1 MGKIKELETS
11 LANKIAAGEVVERPS
26 SVVKEL
32 LENAIDAQATEINIE
47 VEQSGVSSI
56 RVVDNGTG
64 IAQEDLGLVFH
75 RHATSKI
82 VADDDLFHI
91 RTLGFR
97 GEALAS
103 ISSVAKVTLKTCT
116 DNENGHEIYAEN
128 GKIIHQKPAKAKKG
142 TDIQVDSLFYNTPA
156 RLKYIKSLYT
166 ELGKITD
173 IVNRMAMS
181 HPEIRI
187 SLVSDGK
194 KLLSTNGSGRTN
206 EVMAEIYGMKVA
218 KDLVHIS
225 GDTSDYHLEGFVA
238 KPEHSRS
245 NKHYISIFINGRY
258 IKNFVLNKAILEGYH
273 TLLTIGRF
281 PICYINIQMDPILV
295 DVNVHPTKLEVRL
308 SKEDQ
313 LYDLIVT
320 KIREAFKDKILIPQ
334 NDLNHASKKNKVLET
349 FEQQKINFEK
359 QQSQIGETSA
369 PYVHDQKDK
378 NHDVESHKNNLDS
391 TSSTNNESTEV
402 SNELHNHIDDSYL
415 QSQKEVLFD
424 MEQNTSNEYEISNQQ
439 SNDIKGTVSQTP
451 HRRVPYMEIV
461 GQVHGTYIIAQNEN
475 GMFMIDQHAA
485 QERIKYEY
493 FREKIGEVT
502 NEVQNLLIPLT
513 FHFSKDEQMIIDQ
526 YKDELDKVGVH
537 LEHFGGHDYIVN
549 SYPVW
554 FPKEEAE
561 EIIKDMIELV
571 LKHKSVDVKKIRED
585 AAIMM
590 SCKKSI
596 KANHYL
602 KNNEMADLIDQLR
615 EAEDPFTCPHGRPII
630 INFSN
635 YELEKLIKTDYK
647 ACVVLDMHIGHL
659 KSIMELLKSH
669 SIECY
674 VHIDLIKGL
683 SHDEFA
689 CEYIIQQY
697 KPKGIVSTKAKVIK
711 KAKMLNTLTI
721 FRVFII
727 DSQALTRSIELI
739 KKVEPDYVEVLPGV
753 ASKAVSKI
761 QQETSASVIAG
772 GLIDEQSEI
781 REAISNGAKYVTTSY
796 EKLW

>member
-1 MGKIKELETS
+1 MGKIKELQTS

-32 LENAIDAQATEINIE
+32 LENAIDAHSTEINIE
-47 VEQSGVSSI
+47 VEQSGISSI

-64 IAQEDLGLVFH
+64 IEQDDLDLVFH
-75 RHATSKI
+75 RHATSKLD
-82 VADDDLFHI
+82 ADDDLFHI

-116 DNENGHEIYAEN
+116 DSENGHEIYAEN
-128 GKIIHQKPAKAKKG
+128 GEILSRKPAKAKKG
-142 TDIQVDSLFYNTPA
+142 TDITVASLFYNTPA

-181 HPEIRI
+181 HPDIRI
-187 SLVSDGK
+187 SLISDGK
-194 KLLSTNGSGRTN
+194 TLLKTNGSGKTN
-206 EVMAEIYGMKVA
+206 EVMAEIYGIKVA
-218 KDLVHIS
+218 KDLVHIQ

-258 IKNFVLNKAILEGYH
+258 IKNFVLNKAIIEGYH
-273 TLLTIGRF
+273 TLLTIGRY
-281 PICYINIQMDPILV
+281 PICYLNIEMDPILV

-308 SKEDQ
+308 SKEEQ
-313 LYDLIVT
+313 LYQLIVE
-320 KIREAFKDKILIPQ
+320 KIREAFKDRILIPQ
-334 NDLNHASKKNKVLET
+334 NDLDRRPKKNKVLNQ
-349 FEQQKINFEK
+349 FEQQKIDFERR
-359 QQSQIGETSA
+359 QQNLNQETA
-369 PYVHDQKDK
+369 TPTYK
-378 NHDVESHKNNLDS
+378 
-391 TSSTNNESTEV
+391 TSSDSNDDNLNKSNYEYDAPDIKDSINESTESIV
-402 SNELHNHIDDSYL
+402 HNNKRADDKNYF
-415 QSQKEVLFD
+415 QIQKEIL
-424 MEQNTSNEYEISNQQ
+424 NEMDSDTTNPDNQDINYATKGASEANMSDEIAPKDQQ
-439 SNDIKGTVSQTP
+439 ALYQPQDSNDIKGKVSNTP
-451 HRRVPYMEIV
+451 SRRVPYMEVV

-502 NEVQNLLIPLT
+502 NEVQDLLIPLT

-526 YKDELDKVGVH
+526 YQEELDKVGVH

-554 FPKEEAE
+554 FPKAEAE
-561 EIIKDMIELV
+561 EIIQDMVELV
-571 LKHKSVDVKKIRED
+571 LNDKKISVKKMRED

-635 YELEKLIKTDYK
+635 YELEKLFK
-647 ACVVLDMHIGHL
+647 
-659 KSIMELLKSH
+659 
-669 SIECY
+669 
-674 VHIDLIKGL
+674 
-683 SHDEFA
+683 
-689 CEYIIQQY
+689 
-697 KPKGIVSTKAKVIK
+697 
-711 KAKMLNTLTI
+711 
-721 FRVFII
+721 RVM
-727 DSQALTRSIELI
+727 
-739 KKVEPDYVEVLPGV
+739 
-753 ASKAVSKI
+753 
-761 QQETSASVIAG
+761 
-772 GLIDEQSEI
+772 
-781 REAISNGAKYVTTSY
+781 
-796 EKLW
+796 

>member
-1 MGKIKELETS
+1 MGKIKELQTS

-32 LENAIDAQATEINIE
+32 LENAIDADATEINIE
-47 VEQSGVSSI
+47 VEQSGISSI
-56 RVVDNGTG
+56 RVVDNGSG
-64 IAQEDLGLVFH
+64 IEQDDLALVFH
-75 RHATSKI
+75 RHATSKLD
-82 VADDDLFHI
+82 ADDDLFHI

-116 DNENGHEIYAEN
+116 DNENGHEVYAEN
-128 GKIIHQKPAKAKKG
+128 GVIINQKPAKAKKG
-142 TDIQVDSLFYNTPA
+142 TDILVESLFYNTPA

-181 HPEIRI
+181 HPNIRI

-194 KLLSTNGSGRTN
+194 TLISTNGSRRTN

-225 GDTSDYHLEGFVA
+225 GNTSDYHLEGFVA

-245 NKHYISIFINGRY
+245 NRHYISIFINGRY
-258 IKNFVLNKAILEGYH
+258 IKNFVLNKAIQEGYH

-308 SKEDQ
+308 SKEEQ
-313 LYDLIVT
+313 LYELIVN
-320 KIREAFKDKILIPQ
+320 KIREAFKDRILIPQ
-334 NDLNHASKKNKVLET
+334 NDLDHSSKKNKVLEI
-349 FEQQKINFEK
+349 FEQQKMDFEK
-359 QQSQIGETSA
+359 KNASATGQDTSKYRFSQGQSTSDKKDLEVNESLNEDVYETASENDYSHSEA
-369 PYVHDQKDK
+369 SQYIQRTNEDNYFQNQKDI
-378 NHDVESHKNNLDS
+378 L
-391 TSSTNNESTEV
+391 NEMEIEALRNDDF
-402 SNELHNHIDDSYL
+402 SNDE
-415 QSQKEVLFD
+415 
-424 MEQNTSNEYEISNQQ
+424 
-439 SNDIKGTVSQTP
+439 NDIKGTVSKTP
-451 HRRVPYMEIV
+451 NRRVPYMEVV

-493 FREKIGEVT
+493 FRDKIDEVS

-526 YKDELDKVGVH
+526 YKEELDKVGVH

-554 FPKEEAE
+554 FPKRETE

-571 LKHKSVDVKKIRED
+571 LKHKKVDVRKMRED

-635 YELEKLIKTDYK
+635 YELEKLFK
-647 ACVVLDMHIGHL
+647 
-659 KSIMELLKSH
+659 
-669 SIECY
+669 
-674 VHIDLIKGL
+674 
-683 SHDEFA
+683 
-689 CEYIIQQY
+689 
-697 KPKGIVSTKAKVIK
+697 
-711 KAKMLNTLTI
+711 
-721 FRVFII
+721 RVM
-727 DSQALTRSIELI
+727 
-739 KKVEPDYVEVLPGV
+739 
-753 ASKAVSKI
+753 
-761 QQETSASVIAG
+761 
-772 GLIDEQSEI
+772 
-781 REAISNGAKYVTTSY
+781 
-796 EKLW
+796 

>member
-82 VADDDLFHI
+82 VADNDLFHI

-116 DNENGHEIYAEN
+116 DNENGHEIYAED

-424 MEQNTSNEYEISNQQ
+424 MEQNTSNEYEILNQQ

-635 YELEKLIKTDYK
+635 YELEKLFK
-647 ACVVLDMHIGHL
+647 
-659 KSIMELLKSH
+659 
-669 SIECY
+669 
-674 VHIDLIKGL
+674 
-683 SHDEFA
+683 
-689 CEYIIQQY
+689 
-697 KPKGIVSTKAKVIK
+697 
-711 KAKMLNTLTI
+711 
-721 FRVFII
+721 RVM
-727 DSQALTRSIELI
+727 
-739 KKVEPDYVEVLPGV
+739 
-753 ASKAVSKI
+753 
-761 QQETSASVIAG
+761 
-772 GLIDEQSEI
+772 
-781 REAISNGAKYVTTSY
+781 
-796 EKLW
+796 

>member
-116 DNENGHEIYAEN
+116 DNENGHEIYAED

-142 TDIQVDSLFYNTPA
+142 TDIQVESLFYNTPA
-156 RLKYIKSLYT
+156 RLKYIKSLYN
-166 ELGKITD
+166 ELCKITD

-635 YELEKLIKTDYK
+635 YALEKLFK
-647 ACVVLDMHIGHL
+647 
-659 KSIMELLKSH
+659 
-669 SIECY
+669 
-674 VHIDLIKGL
+674 
-683 SHDEFA
+683 
-689 CEYIIQQY
+689 
-697 KPKGIVSTKAKVIK
+697 
-711 KAKMLNTLTI
+711 
-721 FRVFII
+721 RVM
-727 DSQALTRSIELI
+727 
-739 KKVEPDYVEVLPGV
+739 
-753 ASKAVSKI
+753 
-761 QQETSASVIAG
+761 
-772 GLIDEQSEI
+772 
-781 REAISNGAKYVTTSY
+781 
-796 EKLW
+796 

>member
-1 MGKIKELETS
+1 MGKIKELQTS

-32 LENAIDAQATEINIE
+32 LENAIDAKSTEINIE
-47 VEQSGVSSI
+47 VEQSGISSI

-64 IAQEDLGLVFH
+64 IEQDDLDLVFH
-75 RHATSKI
+75 RHATSKLD
-82 VADDDLFHI
+82 ADDDLFHI

-116 DNENGHEIYAEN
+116 DSENGHEIYAEN
-128 GKIIHQKPAKAKKG
+128 GEILSRKPAKAKKG
-142 TDIQVDSLFYNTPA
+142 TDITVSSLFYNTPA

-181 HPEIRI
+181 HPYIRI
-187 SLVSDGK
+187 SLISDGK
-194 KLLSTNGSGRTN
+194 TLLKTNGSGKTN
-206 EVMAEIYGMKVA
+206 EVMSEIYGIKVA
-218 KDLVHIS
+218 KDLVYIQ

-258 IKNFVLNKAILEGYH
+258 IKNFVLNKAIIEGYH
-273 TLLTIGRF
+273 TLLTIGRY
-281 PICYINIQMDPILV
+281 PICYLNIEMDPILV

-308 SKEDQ
+308 SKEEQ
-313 LYDLIVT
+313 LYQLIVE
-320 KIREAFKDKILIPQ
+320 KIRYAFKDRILIPQ
-334 NDLNHASKKNKVLET
+334 NDLDRTPKKNKVLNQ
-349 FEQQKINFEK
+349 FEQQKLDFERR
-359 QQSQIGETSA
+359 QQNSNQ
-369 PYVHDQKDK
+369 DK
-378 NHDVESHKNNLDS
+378 TNSHYYGMSESKLQNPNLEKNDLD
-391 TSSTNNESTEV
+391 NNELINESTENFV
-402 SNELHNHIDDSYL
+402 HNNKRSDDKDYF
-415 QSQKEVLFD
+415 QIQKEILNDLDNGDASLLNDESTNDSEEVVT
-424 MEQNTSNEYEISNQQ
+424 EQSNNDEASSKTYQTLYSKQDN
-439 SNDIKGTVSQTP
+439 NDIKGKVSNTP
-451 HRRVPYMEIV
+451 SRRVPYMEVV

-502 NEVQNLLIPLT
+502 NEVQDLLIPLT

-526 YKDELDKVGVH
+526 YQDELDKVGVH

-554 FPKEEAE
+554 FPKAEAE
-561 EIIKDMIELV
+561 EIIQDMVELV
-571 LKHKSVDVKKIRED
+571 LNDKKVNVKKLRED

-635 YELEKLIKTDYK
+635 YELEKLFK
-647 ACVVLDMHIGHL
+647 
-659 KSIMELLKSH
+659 
-669 SIECY
+669 
-674 VHIDLIKGL
+674 
-683 SHDEFA
+683 
-689 CEYIIQQY
+689 
-697 KPKGIVSTKAKVIK
+697 
-711 KAKMLNTLTI
+711 
-721 FRVFII
+721 RVM
-727 DSQALTRSIELI
+727 
-739 KKVEPDYVEVLPGV
+739 
-753 ASKAVSKI
+753 
-761 QQETSASVIAG
+761 
-772 GLIDEQSEI
+772 
-781 REAISNGAKYVTTSY
+781 
-796 EKLW
+796 

>member
-554 FPKEEAE
+554 FPKVEAE

-635 YELEKLIKTDYK
+635 YELEKLFK
-647 ACVVLDMHIGHL
+647 
-659 KSIMELLKSH
+659 
-669 SIECY
+669 
-674 VHIDLIKGL
+674 
-683 SHDEFA
+683 
-689 CEYIIQQY
+689 
-697 KPKGIVSTKAKVIK
+697 
-711 KAKMLNTLTI
+711 
-721 FRVFII
+721 RVM
-727 DSQALTRSIELI
+727 
-739 KKVEPDYVEVLPGV
+739 
-753 ASKAVSKI
+753 
-761 QQETSASVIAG
+761 
-772 GLIDEQSEI
+772 
-781 REAISNGAKYVTTSY
+781 
-796 EKLW
+796 

>member
-116 DNENGHEIYAEN
+116 DNENGHEIYAED

-334 NDLNHASKKNKVLET
+334 NDLNHAPKKNKVLET

-402 SNELHNHIDDSYL
+402 SNELHNYIDDSYL

-424 MEQNTSNEYEISNQQ
+424 MEQNTSNEYEISNPQ

-635 YELEKLIKTDYK
+635 YELEKLFK
-647 ACVVLDMHIGHL
+647 
-659 KSIMELLKSH
+659 
-669 SIECY
+669 
-674 VHIDLIKGL
+674 
-683 SHDEFA
+683 
-689 CEYIIQQY
+689 
-697 KPKGIVSTKAKVIK
+697 
-711 KAKMLNTLTI
+711 
-721 FRVFII
+721 RVM
-727 DSQALTRSIELI
+727 
-739 KKVEPDYVEVLPGV
+739 
-753 ASKAVSKI
+753 
-761 QQETSASVIAG
+761 
-772 GLIDEQSEI
+772 
-781 REAISNGAKYVTTSY
+781 
-796 EKLW
+796 

>member
-439 SNDIKGTVSQTP
+439 SNDIEGTVSQTP

-635 YELEKLIKTDYK
+635 YELEKLFK
-647 ACVVLDMHIGHL
+647 
-659 KSIMELLKSH
+659 
-669 SIECY
+669 
-674 VHIDLIKGL
+674 
-683 SHDEFA
+683 
-689 CEYIIQQY
+689 
-697 KPKGIVSTKAKVIK
+697 
-711 KAKMLNTLTI
+711 
-721 FRVFII
+721 RVM
-727 DSQALTRSIELI
+727 
-739 KKVEPDYVEVLPGV
+739 
-753 ASKAVSKI
+753 
-761 QQETSASVIAG
+761 
-772 GLIDEQSEI
+772 
-781 REAISNGAKYVTTSY
+781 
-796 EKLW
+796 

>member
-1 MGKIKELETS
+1 MGKIKELKTS

-116 DNENGHEIYAEN
+116 DNENGHEIYAED

-334 NDLNHASKKNKVLET
+334 NDLNHAPKKNKVLET

-424 MEQNTSNEYEISNQQ
+424 MEQNTSNEYEILNQQ

-451 HRRVPYMEIV
+451 HRRVPYIEIV

-635 YELEKLIKTDYK
+635 YELEKLFK
-647 ACVVLDMHIGHL
+647 
-659 KSIMELLKSH
+659 
-669 SIECY
+669 
-674 VHIDLIKGL
+674 
-683 SHDEFA
+683 
-689 CEYIIQQY
+689 
-697 KPKGIVSTKAKVIK
+697 
-711 KAKMLNTLTI
+711 
-721 FRVFII
+721 RVM
-727 DSQALTRSIELI
+727 
-739 KKVEPDYVEVLPGV
+739 
-753 ASKAVSKI
+753 
-761 QQETSASVIAG
+761 
-772 GLIDEQSEI
+772 
-781 REAISNGAKYVTTSY
+781 
-796 EKLW
+796 

>member
-194 KLLSTNGSGRTN
+194 KLLSTNGTGRTN

-635 YELEKLIKTDYK
+635 YELEKLFK
-647 ACVVLDMHIGHL
+647 
-659 KSIMELLKSH
+659 
-669 SIECY
+669 
-674 VHIDLIKGL
+674 
-683 SHDEFA
+683 
-689 CEYIIQQY
+689 
-697 KPKGIVSTKAKVIK
+697 
-711 KAKMLNTLTI
+711 
-721 FRVFII
+721 RVM
-727 DSQALTRSIELI
+727 
-739 KKVEPDYVEVLPGV
+739 
-753 ASKAVSKI
+753 
-761 QQETSASVIAG
+761 
-772 GLIDEQSEI
+772 
-781 REAISNGAKYVTTSY
+781 
-796 EKLW
+796 

>member
-116 DNENGHEIYAEN
+116 DNENGHEIYAED

-424 MEQNTSNEYEISNQQ
+424 MEQNTSNEYEILNQQ

-635 YELEKLIKTDYK
+635 YELEKLFK
-647 ACVVLDMHIGHL
+647 
-659 KSIMELLKSH
+659 
-669 SIECY
+669 
-674 VHIDLIKGL
+674 
-683 SHDEFA
+683 
-689 CEYIIQQY
+689 
-697 KPKGIVSTKAKVIK
+697 
-711 KAKMLNTLTI
+711 
-721 FRVFII
+721 RVM
-727 DSQALTRSIELI
+727 
-739 KKVEPDYVEVLPGV
+739 
-753 ASKAVSKI
+753 
-761 QQETSASVIAG
+761 
-772 GLIDEQSEI
+772 
-781 REAISNGAKYVTTSY
+781 
-796 EKLW
+796 

>member
-1 MGKIKELETS
+1 MGKIKELQTS

-32 LENAIDAQATEINIE
+32 LENAIDAESTEINVE
-47 VEQSGVSSI
+47 VEQSGVASI

-64 IAQEDLGLVFH
+64 IEQDDLGLVFH

-82 VADDDLFHI
+82 DADDDLFHI

-116 DNENGHEIYAEN
+116 DNENGFEVYAEN
-128 GKIIHQKPAKAKKG
+128 GEIINSKPAKAKKG
-142 TDIQVDSLFYNTPA
+142 TDILVESLFYNTPA

-181 HPEIRI
+181 HPDIRI

-194 KLLSTNGSGRTN
+194 TLISTNGSGRTN

-258 IKNFVLNKAILEGYH
+258 IKNFLLNKAIIEGYH
-273 TLLTIGRF
+273 TLLTIGRY

-308 SKEDQ
+308 SKEEQ
-313 LYDLIVT
+313 LFALIVE
-320 KIREAFKDKILIPQ
+320 KIREAFKDRILIPQ
-334 NDLNHASKKNKVLET
+334 NDLDRSPKKNKVLES
-349 FEQQKINFEK
+349 FEQQKMDFEK
-359 QQSQIGETSA
+359 RNNSNASNQSASSYQSSENGYRSDRDNSVVNEDSGQKYEYDNSTIDVENSNSDSDSSHYIQRTSEDN
-369 PYVHDQKDK
+369 YFQNQKDIL
-378 NHDVESHKNNLDS
+378 NEIENDQYSELDS
-391 TSSTNNESTEV
+391 SSA
-402 SNELHNHIDDSYL
+402 
-415 QSQKEVLFD
+415 KED
-424 MEQNTSNEYEISNQQ
+424 
-439 SNDIKGTVSQTP
+439 DIKGTISKSP
-451 HRRVPYMEIV
+451 HRRVPYMEVV

-502 NEVQNLLIPLT
+502 NEVQNLLIPMT
-513 FHFSKDEQMIIDQ
+513 FHFSKDEQFIIYQ
-526 YKDELDKVGVH
+526 YQEELDRVGVH

-554 FPKEEAE
+554 FPKAEAE

-571 LKHKSVDVKKIRED
+571 LENKKIDVKKMRED

-615 EAEDPFTCPHGRPII
+615 EMEDPFTCPHGRPII

-635 YELEKLIKTDYK
+635 YELEKLFK
-647 ACVVLDMHIGHL
+647 
-659 KSIMELLKSH
+659 
-669 SIECY
+669 
-674 VHIDLIKGL
+674 
-683 SHDEFA
+683 
-689 CEYIIQQY
+689 
-697 KPKGIVSTKAKVIK
+697 
-711 KAKMLNTLTI
+711 
-721 FRVFII
+721 RVM
-727 DSQALTRSIELI
+727 
-739 KKVEPDYVEVLPGV
+739 
-753 ASKAVSKI
+753 
-761 QQETSASVIAG
+761 
-772 GLIDEQSEI
+772 
-781 REAISNGAKYVTTSY
+781 
-796 EKLW
+796 

>member
-116 DNENGHEIYAEN
+116 DNENGHEIYAED

-334 NDLNHASKKNKVLET
+334 NDLNHAPKKNKVLET

-402 SNELHNHIDDSYL
+402 SNELHNYIDDSYL

-554 FPKEEAE
+554 FPKEAE

-635 YELEKLIKTDYK
+635 YELEKLFK
-647 ACVVLDMHIGHL
+647 
-659 KSIMELLKSH
+659 
-669 SIECY
+669 
-674 VHIDLIKGL
+674 
-683 SHDEFA
+683 
-689 CEYIIQQY
+689 
-697 KPKGIVSTKAKVIK
+697 
-711 KAKMLNTLTI
+711 
-721 FRVFII
+721 RVM
-727 DSQALTRSIELI
+727 
-739 KKVEPDYVEVLPGV
+739 
-753 ASKAVSKI
+753 
-761 QQETSASVIAG
+761 
-772 GLIDEQSEI
+772 
-781 REAISNGAKYVTTSY
+781 
-796 EKLW
+796 

>member
-1 MGKIKELETS
+1 MGKIKELQTS

-32 LENAIDAQATEINIE
+32 LENAIDAKSTEINIE
-47 VEQSGVSSI
+47 VEQSGIASI

-64 IAQEDLGLVFH
+64 IEQDDLSLVFH
-75 RHATSKI
+75 RHATSKLD
-82 VADDDLFHI
+82 ADDDLFHI

-103 ISSVAKVTLKTCT
+103 ISSVSKVTLRTCT
-116 DNENGHEIYAEN
+116 DNESGHEIYAEN
-128 GKIIHQKPAKAKKG
+128 GVIKDQKPAKAKKG
-142 TDIQVDSLFYNTPA
+142 TDILVESLFYNTPA

-181 HPEIRI
+181 HPDIRI

-194 KLLSTNGSGRTN
+194 TLLKTNGSGKTN

-218 KDLVHIS
+218 KDLVHIT
-225 GDTSDYHLEGFVA
+225 GDTSDYHLEGYVA
-238 KPEHSRS
+238 RPEHSRS

-258 IKNFVLNKAILEGYH
+258 IKNFVLNKAIVEGYH
-273 TLLTIGRF
+273 TLLTIGRY

-308 SKEDQ
+308 SKEEQ
-313 LYDLIVT
+313 LYKLIVE
-320 KIREAFKDKILIPQ
+320 KIQEAFKDKILIPK
-334 NDLNHASKKNKVLET
+334 NDLDQHSKKNKVLNS
-349 FEQQKINFEK
+349 FEQQKLDFERRQK
-359 QQSQIGETSA
+359 EEANNHNGMNDSENKSDHATNEQRYNEETSQSLSSNVQENDESESFNSSNNINRDNDDN
-369 PYVHDQKDK
+369 YFENQK
-378 NHDVESHKNNLDS
+378 EIL
-391 TSSTNNESTEV
+391 
-402 SNELHNHIDDSYL
+402 NELDNNDNTFELDD
-415 QSQKEVLFD
+415 EVKD
-424 MEQNTSNEYEISNQQ
+424 NQ
-439 SNDIKGTVSQTP
+439 DIKGAISASTR
-451 HRRVPYMEIV
+451 RRVPYMEVV

-493 FREKIGEVT
+493 FKDKIGEVS
-502 NEVQNLLIPLT
+502 NEVQNLLIPMT
-513 FHFSKDEQMIIDQ
+513 FHFSKDEQLIIDQ
-526 YKDELDKVGVH
+526 YKEELDRVGVH

-554 FPKEEAE
+554 FPKAEAE

-571 LKHKSVDVKKIRED
+571 LENKKIDIKKMRED

-615 EAEDPFTCPHGRPII
+615 EMEDPFTCPHGRPII

-635 YELEKLIKTDYK
+635 YELEKLFK
-647 ACVVLDMHIGHL
+647 
-659 KSIMELLKSH
+659 
-669 SIECY
+669 
-674 VHIDLIKGL
+674 
-683 SHDEFA
+683 
-689 CEYIIQQY
+689 
-697 KPKGIVSTKAKVIK
+697 
-711 KAKMLNTLTI
+711 
-721 FRVFII
+721 RVM
-727 DSQALTRSIELI
+727 
-739 KKVEPDYVEVLPGV
+739 
-753 ASKAVSKI
+753 
-761 QQETSASVIAG
+761 
-772 GLIDEQSEI
+772 
-781 REAISNGAKYVTTSY
+781 
-796 EKLW
+796 

>member
-116 DNENGHEIYAEN
+116 DNENGREIYAEN

-635 YELEKLIKTDYK
+635 YELEKLFK
-647 ACVVLDMHIGHL
+647 
-659 KSIMELLKSH
+659 
-669 SIECY
+669 
-674 VHIDLIKGL
+674 
-683 SHDEFA
+683 
-689 CEYIIQQY
+689 
-697 KPKGIVSTKAKVIK
+697 
-711 KAKMLNTLTI
+711 
-721 FRVFII
+721 RVM
-727 DSQALTRSIELI
+727 
-739 KKVEPDYVEVLPGV
+739 
-753 ASKAVSKI
+753 
-761 QQETSASVIAG
+761 
-772 GLIDEQSEI
+772 
-781 REAISNGAKYVTTSY
+781 
-796 EKLW
+796 

>member
-82 VADDDLFHI
+82 VADDDLIHI

-194 KLLSTNGSGRTN
+194 KLLNTNGSGRTN

-635 YELEKLIKTDYK
+635 YELEKLFK
-647 ACVVLDMHIGHL
+647 
-659 KSIMELLKSH
+659 
-669 SIECY
+669 
-674 VHIDLIKGL
+674 
-683 SHDEFA
+683 
-689 CEYIIQQY
+689 
-697 KPKGIVSTKAKVIK
+697 
-711 KAKMLNTLTI
+711 
-721 FRVFII
+721 RVM
-727 DSQALTRSIELI
+727 
-739 KKVEPDYVEVLPGV
+739 
-753 ASKAVSKI
+753 
-761 QQETSASVIAG
+761 
-772 GLIDEQSEI
+772 
-781 REAISNGAKYVTTSY
+781 
-796 EKLW
+796 

>member
-116 DNENGHEIYAEN
+116 DNENGHEIYAED

-334 NDLNHASKKNKVLET
+334 NDLNHAPKKNKVLET

-424 MEQNTSNEYEISNQQ
+424 MEQNTSNEYEILNQQ

-526 YKDELDKVGVH
+526 YKDELDNVGVH

-635 YELEKLIKTDYK
+635 YELEKLFK
-647 ACVVLDMHIGHL
+647 
-659 KSIMELLKSH
+659 
-669 SIECY
+669 
-674 VHIDLIKGL
+674 
-683 SHDEFA
+683 
-689 CEYIIQQY
+689 
-697 KPKGIVSTKAKVIK
+697 
-711 KAKMLNTLTI
+711 
-721 FRVFII
+721 RVM
-727 DSQALTRSIELI
+727 
-739 KKVEPDYVEVLPGV
+739 
-753 ASKAVSKI
+753 
-761 QQETSASVIAG
+761 
-772 GLIDEQSEI
+772 
-781 REAISNGAKYVTTSY
+781 
-796 EKLW
+796 

>member
-116 DNENGHEIYAEN
+116 DNENGHEIYAED
-128 GKIIHQKPAKAKKG
+128 GKIIHEKPAKAKKG

-320 KIREAFKDKILIPQ
+320 KIREAFKDKILISQ

-635 YELEKLIKTDYK
+635 YELEKLFK
-647 ACVVLDMHIGHL
+647 
-659 KSIMELLKSH
+659 
-669 SIECY
+669 
-674 VHIDLIKGL
+674 
-683 SHDEFA
+683 
-689 CEYIIQQY
+689 
-697 KPKGIVSTKAKVIK
+697 
-711 KAKMLNTLTI
+711 
-721 FRVFII
+721 RVM
-727 DSQALTRSIELI
+727 
-739 KKVEPDYVEVLPGV
+739 
-753 ASKAVSKI
+753 
-761 QQETSASVIAG
+761 
-772 GLIDEQSEI
+772 
-781 REAISNGAKYVTTSY
+781 
-796 EKLW
+796 

>member
-116 DNENGHEIYAEN
+116 DNENGHEIYAED

-402 SNELHNHIDDSYL
+402 SNELHNYIDDSYL

-475 GMFMIDQHAA
+475 GMFMIDQHAT

-635 YELEKLIKTDYK
+635 YELEKLFK
-647 ACVVLDMHIGHL
+647 
-659 KSIMELLKSH
+659 
-669 SIECY
+669 
-674 VHIDLIKGL
+674 
-683 SHDEFA
+683 
-689 CEYIIQQY
+689 
-697 KPKGIVSTKAKVIK
+697 
-711 KAKMLNTLTI
+711 
-721 FRVFII
+721 RVM
-727 DSQALTRSIELI
+727 
-739 KKVEPDYVEVLPGV
+739 
-753 ASKAVSKI
+753 
-761 QQETSASVIAG
+761 
-772 GLIDEQSEI
+772 
-781 REAISNGAKYVTTSY
+781 
-796 EKLW
+796 

>member
-116 DNENGHEIYAEN
+116 DNENGHEIYAED

-334 NDLNHASKKNKVLET
+334 NDLNHAPKKNKVLET

-415 QSQKEVLFD
+415 QSQKEVLFE
-424 MEQNTSNEYEISNQQ
+424 MEQNTSNEHEILNQQ

-635 YELEKLIKTDYK
+635 YELEKLFK
-647 ACVVLDMHIGHL
+647 
-659 KSIMELLKSH
+659 
-669 SIECY
+669 
-674 VHIDLIKGL
+674 
-683 SHDEFA
+683 
-689 CEYIIQQY
+689 
-697 KPKGIVSTKAKVIK
+697 
-711 KAKMLNTLTI
+711 
-721 FRVFII
+721 RVM
-727 DSQALTRSIELI
+727 
-739 KKVEPDYVEVLPGV
+739 
-753 ASKAVSKI
+753 
-761 QQETSASVIAG
+761 
-772 GLIDEQSEI
+772 
-781 REAISNGAKYVTTSY
+781 
-796 EKLW
+796 

>member
-116 DNENGHEIYAEN
+116 DNENGHEIYAED

-424 MEQNTSNEYEISNQQ
+424 MEQNTSNEYEILNQQ

-451 HRRVPYMEIV
+451 HRRVPYIEIV

-635 YELEKLIKTDYK
+635 YELEKLFK
-647 ACVVLDMHIGHL
+647 
-659 KSIMELLKSH
+659 
-669 SIECY
+669 
-674 VHIDLIKGL
+674 
-683 SHDEFA
+683 
-689 CEYIIQQY
+689 
-697 KPKGIVSTKAKVIK
+697 
-711 KAKMLNTLTI
+711 
-721 FRVFII
+721 RVM
-727 DSQALTRSIELI
+727 
-739 KKVEPDYVEVLPGV
+739 
-753 ASKAVSKI
+753 
-761 QQETSASVIAG
+761 
-772 GLIDEQSEI
+772 
-781 REAISNGAKYVTTSY
+781 
-796 EKLW
+796 

>member
-116 DNENGHEIYAEN
+116 DNENGHEIYAED

-334 NDLNHASKKNKVLET
+334 NDLNHAPKKNKVLET

-369 PYVHDQKDK
+369 PYIHDQKDK

-635 YELEKLIKTDYK
+635 YELEKLFK
-647 ACVVLDMHIGHL
+647 
-659 KSIMELLKSH
+659 
-669 SIECY
+669 
-674 VHIDLIKGL
+674 
-683 SHDEFA
+683 
-689 CEYIIQQY
+689 
-697 KPKGIVSTKAKVIK
+697 
-711 KAKMLNTLTI
+711 
-721 FRVFII
+721 RVM
-727 DSQALTRSIELI
+727 
-739 KKVEPDYVEVLPGV
+739 
-753 ASKAVSKI
+753 
-761 QQETSASVIAG
+761 
-772 GLIDEQSEI
+772 
-781 REAISNGAKYVTTSY
+781 
-796 EKLW
+796 

>member
-82 VADDDLFHI
+82 VADNDLFHI

-116 DNENGHEIYAEN
+116 DNENGHEIYAED

-334 NDLNHASKKNKVLET
+334 NDLNHAPKKNKVLET

-424 MEQNTSNEYEISNQQ
+424 MEQNTSNEYEILNQQ

-526 YKDELDKVGVH
+526 YKDELDKLGVH

-561 EIIKDMIELV
+561 EIIKDMIALV

-635 YELEKLIKTDYK
+635 YELEKLFK
-647 ACVVLDMHIGHL
+647 
-659 KSIMELLKSH
+659 
-669 SIECY
+669 
-674 VHIDLIKGL
+674 
-683 SHDEFA
+683 
-689 CEYIIQQY
+689 
-697 KPKGIVSTKAKVIK
+697 
-711 KAKMLNTLTI
+711 
-721 FRVFII
+721 RVM
-727 DSQALTRSIELI
+727 
-739 KKVEPDYVEVLPGV
+739 
-753 ASKAVSKI
+753 
-761 QQETSASVIAG
+761 
-772 GLIDEQSEI
+772 
-781 REAISNGAKYVTTSY
+781 
-796 EKLW
+796 